1 MQAKIVERKLNSG
14 ETEYGVQYSDGH
26 ITWFGSLPHAKYALD
41 KNTAKKQNRKKQI

>member
-26 ITWFGSLPHAKYALD
+26 ITWFSSLPRLP
-41 KNTAKKQNRKKQI
+41 R